1 MKHYLLIIFLIL
13 FSCSK
18 NKSKIN
24 GSDQDIAIKLAEEVW
39 IKAYG
44 KSEIKEQKPFVAKKK
59 NDSIWVVHGTFNK
72 TGFGGVAYAEVNVK
86 KQKVITY
93 THGE

>member
-1 MKHYLLIIFLIL
+1 MKHNLLIIFLIL
-13 FSCSK
+13 FFCSK
-18 NKSKIN
+18 NKSKIT

-59 NDSIWVVHGTFNK
+59 MIV
-72 TGFGGVAYAEVNVK
+72 FGLFMEPLI
-86 KQKVITY
+86 KQGLEASHMRK
-93 THGE
+93 